1 MKNNFNNQNLD
12 RKEAEFRPL
21 DREIDNDENNNNIQN
36 QEQLVTE
43 NNDEEDEEDDR
54 LTYTLITLD
63 LGNLI
68 HIFDD
73 NHISFVDLLLLTK
86 EDLLE
91 LQLEI
96 YQRNRILNFSKLF
109 SKFAKNYSI
118 NEISDF
124 FTFNKQFIFNS
135 SLYDKVCPTPP
146 EEQTNENINENFN
159 LEKSTIVSRGYLES
173 LNPNLGMSGTLP
185 VKNLSKSEY
194 NTVNMQSK
202 RPEINNINKNING
215 KFENNINK
223 EKNIENINSNVDNN
237 EKLHNKLLE
246 LINKRKIKTSTNN
259 YKQIHNNT
267 NKNKTKNNAEKYINL
282 IKKIN
287 ELETAGV
294 DYENYNKLNLIKSF
308 IKNKGDKISN
318 EDLKKINKDIDQ
330 LYQKIKI
337 GF

>member
-1 MKNNFNNQNLD
+1 MKNNFNNQNAE
-12 RKEAEFRPL
+12 RKETDFRPL
-21 DREIDNDENNNNIQN
+21 DQREIDNDENNNNAPN

-43 NNDEEDEEDDR
+43 NNEEEDEEDDR

-135 SLYDKVCPTPP
+135 SLYDKVCPAPP
-146 EEQTNENINENFN
+146 EEQISENINENYN
-159 LEKSTIVSRGYLES
+159 LEKSTIASRGYLES
-173 LNPNLGMSGTLP
+173 MNSNVGMSGTLP
-185 VKNLSKSEY
+185 MKNLNKSDY
-194 NTVNMQSK
+194 NNVNVQR
-202 RPEINNINKNING
+202 RPEINNNKNING
-215 KFENNINK
+215 KLENNIKN
-223 EKNIENINSNVDNN
+223 EKKNENTNSNVDNN

-246 LINKRKIKTSTNN
+246 LINKRKEKKNN
-259 YKQIHNNT
+259 NNQINNNS
-267 NKNKTKNNAEKYINL
+267 NKNKTKSNIEKYKNL
-282 IKKIN
+282 MKKIN
-287 ELETAGV
+287 EIETAGI

-308 IKNKGDKISN
+308 IKNRGDKISN
-318 EDLKKINKDIDQ
+318 EDLKKINNDIDQ
-330 LYQKIKI
+330 LHQKTKG

>member
-1 MKNNFNNQNLD
+1 
-12 RKEAEFRPL
+12 
-21 DREIDNDENNNNIQN
+21 
-36 QEQLVTE
+36 
-43 NNDEEDEEDDR
+43 
-54 LTYTLITLD
+54 
-63 LGNLI
+63 
-68 HIFDD
+68 
-73 NHISFVDLLLLTK
+73 
-86 EDLLE
+86 
-91 LQLEI
+91 
-96 YQRNRILNFSKLF
+96 
-109 SKFAKNYSI
+109 
-118 NEISDF
+118 
-124 FTFNKQFIFNS
+124 
-135 SLYDKVCPTPP
+135 
-146 EEQTNENINENFN
+146 
-159 LEKSTIVSRGYLES
+159 
-173 LNPNLGMSGTLP
+173 
-185 VKNLSKSEY
+185 
-194 NTVNMQSK
+194 MQSK

-282 IKKIN
+282 MKKIN